1 VRLFVCSVK
10 SLRQTVLS
18 GLPREARGRTL
29 FISCVL
35 LVVASGFCVPV
46 SSIAISREA
55 TPADLIAEQLRGKE
69 TLQSAS
75 KSEFL
80 GAVCAAVRKRRSA
93 AAVITQAAVIA
104 RRESAG
110 EIVGAVL
117 RCAGKVNCESVGS
130 IVQAA
135 AAGQGDPVKVADAAI
150 AKAPNC
156 AETIHEAVR
165 RGTKTI
171 ERAEPEPALEQ
182 GALSGT
188 SNGADEGFDPN
199 EPLELVCDGDIQRAV
214 RASLVDEF
222 IASHPAA
229 FAGTCQPT
237 VTPTATPTPTK
248 VHQPVGP
255 SR

>member
-1 VRLFVCSVK
+1 MK

-18 GLPREARGRTL
+18 GPPREARSRTL
-29 FISCVL
+29 FISLVL

-55 TPADLIAEQLRGKE
+55 TPADLIAEQLRGRE

-110 EIVGAVL
+110 EIVGTVL
-117 RCAGKVNCESVGS
+117 RCGGKMNCESVGS

-135 AAGQGDPVKVADAAI
+135 TLGQGDPVKVADAAI

-237 VTPTATPTPTK
+237 VTPTTTPTPTK